1 VRATRLPFRHSQGNP
16 ARVDAKPIW
25 AQINVTWRCNLT
37 CHYCT
42 EYDNSKVTSR
52 RPRYYARID
61 RCKELGVI
69 HTDLI
74 GGEPLLHPDIF
85 PLMRHVVHS
94 GMSTGMTTN
103 GFLLTED
110 KLDALI
116 DLAWAHSDL
125 NRWPEPSPETP
136 KSLRTCATDR
146 HGRAPGAVVLRG
158 GGAMS

>member
-1 VRATRLPFRHSQGNP
+1 MKRTHNP
-16 ARVDAKPIW
+16 ISLSGILKGIPRGFDAKPIW
-25 AQINVTWRCNLT
+25 AQLNVTWRCNLS

-42 EYDNSKVTSR
+42 EYDNSKGHVPTSEI
-52 RPRYYARID
+52 YARID
-61 RCKELGVI
+61 HCKELGVI

-85 PLMRHVVHS
+85 PLMRHVVRS

-116 DLAWAHSDL
+116 DLVAGNAQVPANL
-125 NRWPEPSPETP
+125 
-136 KSLRTCATDR
+136 AQQDR
-146 HGRAPGAVVLRG
+146 HGRAPGAVVLRR
-158 GGAMS
+158 GGALS